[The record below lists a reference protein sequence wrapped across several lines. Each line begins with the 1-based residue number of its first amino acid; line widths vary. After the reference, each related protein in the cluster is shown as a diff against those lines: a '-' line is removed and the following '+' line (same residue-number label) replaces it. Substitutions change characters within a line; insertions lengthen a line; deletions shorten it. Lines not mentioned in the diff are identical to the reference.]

1 MIFRLL
7 RDEEGQAAAEYG
19 LIASAVVIGVFI
31 AAQGLRYLQSQAYDN
46 QHQALREWRA
56 P

>member
-1 MIFRLL
+1 MISRLL
-7 RDEEGQAAAEYG
+7 RDEDGQAAAEYG
-19 LIASAVVIGVFI
+19 LIAGAVMVGVFI
-31 AAQGLRYLQSQAYDN
+31 AAQGLRYLQGQAYDN

>member
-1 MIFRLL
+1 MIARLIH
-7 RDEEGQAAAEYG
+7 EEDGQAATEYA
-19 LIASAVVIGVFI
+19 LIAAVLMAGLFA
-31 AAQGLRYLQSQAYDN
+31 AAQGLRALQGQVYDN